1 MKEIE
6 FHNEFTII
14 GRVINKEDAL
24 VGKDSYVM
32 TTLLCPNDMDYNTE
46 PNKVNVY
53 IPGHVFDNIKITNKL
68 GIIGHIEFNNNS
80 NILIAD
86 SVAFIK

>member
-14 GRVINKEDAL
+14 GRVINKEDTL

-32 TTLLCPNDMDYNTE
+32 TTLLCPNDMDYNME

-53 IPGHVFDNIKITNKL
+53 IPGHVFDNVKITNKL

>member
-14 GRVINKEDAL
+14 GRVINKENTL
-24 VGKDSYVM
+24 VGDDSYVM
-32 TTLLCPNDMDYNTE
+32 TTLLCPNDMDYNMD

-53 IPGHVFDNIKITNKL
+53 IPGCVFDNVKITNKL
-68 GIIGHIEFNNNS
+68 GIIGHIEFYNNS

>member
-1 MKEIE
+1 M
-6 FHNEFTII
+6 
-14 GRVINKEDAL
+14 
-24 VGKDSYVM
+24 
-32 TTLLCPNDMDYNTE
+32 E